1 MTERIVSTA
10 AESLATWAASV
21 DPAALAPP
29 VVHAA
34 KRCVLDAVACA
45 LAGAHMPWVERVL
58 AVARAQESPG
68 RASVLGRADRMS
80 APLAALVNGTAVHAL
95 DYIQPVQID
104 GRRMDGTE
112 DPAGDGG
119 HGIAVTANIRRE
131 EDDVRR
137 RPHDRGESQCQR
149 HDRQGAVRKAARRHG
164 VGAQIG

>member
-21 DPAALAPP
+21 DPAALASP

-45 LAGAHMPWVERVL
+45 LAGADMPWVERVL

-68 RASVLGRADRMS
+68 RAAVLGRADRMS

-95 DYIQPVQID
+95 DYD
-104 GRRMDGTE
+104 D
-112 DPAGDGG
+112 DPAAC
-119 HGIAVTANIRRE
+119 HI
-131 EDDVRR
+131 
-137 RPHDRGESQCQR
+137 
-149 HDRQGAVRKAARRHG
+149 GAVAAIAG
-164 VGAQIG
+164 